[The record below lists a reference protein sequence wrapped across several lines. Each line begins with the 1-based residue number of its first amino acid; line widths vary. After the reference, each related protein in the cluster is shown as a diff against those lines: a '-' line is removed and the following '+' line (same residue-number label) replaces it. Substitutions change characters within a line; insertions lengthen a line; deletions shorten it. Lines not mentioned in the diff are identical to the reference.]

1 MHPPYSAL
9 MASDAIEQP
18 LVAATRR
25 TVEKHGYG
33 HITIER
39 IAAEAGLNRVTLH
52 RRGVTKQALL
62 DALTAEAIDDYR
74 RSLWPALTSTAPA
87 RERLEQALTALCEVA
102 ERNLALLL
110 GLGTSTDAVF
120 HEEGDEALTRTA
132 FTEPIEKLLVDG
144 ASDGTLRAVDPAETA
159 TLLFNLVG
167 WTYIH
172 LRTGHKW
179 NPERAREST
188 LDVALNGVAV
198 Q

>member
-1 MHPPYSAL
+1 MPP
-9 MASDAIEQP
+9 DAIDQA
-18 LVAATRR
+18 LIAATRR

-33 HITIER
+33 HVTIER
-39 IAAEAGLNRVTLH
+39 IAAEAGINRVTLH

-87 RERLEQALTALCEVA
+87 RDRLEQALIALCDVA

-110 GLGTSTDAVF
+110 GLGTSTDALF
-120 HEEGDEALTRTA
+120 HEEGEEALTRTA
-132 FTEPIEKLLVDG
+132 FTEPLEKLLADG
-144 ASDGTLRAVDPAETA
+144 ATDGTLRGMDPAETA

-172 LRTGHKW
+172 LRTGHRW
-179 NPERAREST
+179 NPDRARDTT
-188 LDVALNGVAV
+188 LDVALNGVAG
-198 Q
+198 